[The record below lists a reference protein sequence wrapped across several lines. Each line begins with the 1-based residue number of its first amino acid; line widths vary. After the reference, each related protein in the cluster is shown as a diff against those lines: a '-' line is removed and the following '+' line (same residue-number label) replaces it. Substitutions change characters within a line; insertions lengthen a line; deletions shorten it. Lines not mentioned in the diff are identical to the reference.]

1 MQKSYR
7 TIFVNPT
14 EVSSEAVIHILV
26 VLKRALTMNTD
37 CVKG

>member
-14 EVSSEAVIHILV
+14 EVNSEAVIHILV
-26 VLKRALTMNTD
+26 VLKRALTKKDT
-37 CVKG
+37 KE